1 MKITIYELLGLVKD
15 GKAPEKIKYND
26 KIFDYNNTDY
36 RFWDEEYE
44 CYGYLT
50 SYIGNNSLNILN
62 DIVEIIEEQKKQ
74 TRPLTKKDIEALGYA
89 CGEIEKCFTNGWA
102 KSLENKPLEE
112 QKKIPEKINIELN
125 IDD

>member
-1 MKITIYELLGLVKD
+1 MIISIYELLGLVKD
-15 GKAPEKIKYND
+15 DKAPKKIKYND

-62 DIVEIIEEQKKQ
+62 D
-74 TRPLTKKDIEALGYA
+74 
-89 CGEIEKCFTNGWA
+89 EIEI
-102 KSLENKPLEE
+102 LEE
-112 QKKIPEKINIELN
+112 QKKIPEKIEFSADGYPIYVSCLDGDDIKHTHANDYDIFIAN
-125 IDD
+125 KINSIIDYLKSKGE